1 LLKEKPMSGKE
12 IIDFAIYESG
22 GKWKPSPGLIYPM
35 LGRLLEEGL
44 ISETENGKYKVT
56 HKGVGIA
63 EDIQS
68 IQKILQKQL
77 DVMFRFGSIGR
88 FMAMDLID
96 RVSSIG
102 STLSSNLDKMTEQ
115 EREKYKEFLIT
126 ELKKI
131 EKQEKELK

>member
-1 LLKEKPMSGKE
+1 
-12 IIDFAIYESG
+12 
-22 GKWKPSPGLIYPM
+22 
-35 LGRLLEEGL
+35 
-44 ISETENGKYKVT
+44 YKVT
-56 HKGVGIA
+56 HKGFGIA
-63 EDIQS
+63 EDLQS
-68 IQKILQKQL
+68 IQKIFQKQL

-102 STLSSNLDKMTEQ
+102 STLSANLDKMTEQ

-131 EKQEKELK
+131 EEQEKELR